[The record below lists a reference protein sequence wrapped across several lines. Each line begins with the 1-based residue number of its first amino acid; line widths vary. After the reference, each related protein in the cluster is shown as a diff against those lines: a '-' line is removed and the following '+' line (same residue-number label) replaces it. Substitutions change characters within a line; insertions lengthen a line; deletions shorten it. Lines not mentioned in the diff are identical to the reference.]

1 MAGMIKIGGFSV
13 GEGHPLT
20 FILGPCVI
28 ESERT
33 TLLVA
38 ERLRALADRIENP
51 VIFKASYVKA
61 NRTSLNS
68 FTGLDFREAL
78 AILARIKEEFN
89 LPILTDVHTTEDIP
103 AVAKVADCLQIP
115 AFLCRQTQL
124 IVQAAQT
131 GLPLN
136 IKKGQFLSPT
146 DARHIAD
153 KAKSG
158 FGGVMFTERGT
169 TFGYGDLVVD
179 FRGLVIMQEMGY
191 PVCYDASHSVQK
203 PGAAGGRSGGVREF
217 LLPLARAACAVGI
230 DALFCE
236 VHPDPGSALSDTE
249 TQWPLDRLDELVDN
263 VLTIRRAADQLRSTV

>member
-1 MAGMIKIGGFSV
+1 MIKIGGFSV